1 MARVP
6 KNQIIEGLEAKEGE
20 FVTAN
25 DGLPY
30 SGKYHIISG
39 IAYAGENEQSFP
51 TPIPLDQLEE
61 NSLAGIISAIGYA
74 TAAYAMVK
82 SNINMA
88 KQTIEKIIPKAT
100 VQAEGEGSTNRRSGK
115 STFTQKTNDPNKVIK
130 EIKYSKLSAILVEQL
145 KKDPLY
151 KIVEVNFESPEAEK
165 QIEEGEKII
174 PGLKSFIDYAI
185 SPL

>member
-39 IAYAGENEQSFP
+39 IAYAGENERSFP
-51 TPIPLDQLEE
+51 TSIPLDQLEE
-61 NSLAGIISAIGYA
+61 SSLAGIISAVGYA

-88 KQTIEKIIPKAT
+88 KQTIEKIIPKA
-100 VQAEGEGSTNRRSGK
+100 AIESSGDPRRGK
-115 STFTQKTNDPNKVIK
+115 STFTQKTNDSSKVIK
-130 EIKYSKLSAILVEQL
+130 EIKYSRLSAITVEQL

-151 KIVEVNFESPEAEK
+151 KIVEVDFDSTDKDK

-174 PGLKSFIDYAI
+174 PGLKTFVN
-185 SPL
+185 L